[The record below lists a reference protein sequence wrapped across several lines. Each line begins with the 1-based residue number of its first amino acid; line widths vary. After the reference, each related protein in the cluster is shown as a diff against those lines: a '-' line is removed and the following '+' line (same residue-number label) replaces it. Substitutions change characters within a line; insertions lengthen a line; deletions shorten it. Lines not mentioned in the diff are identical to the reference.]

1 MCFLLILLTKHSSL
15 KTCACTIL
23 YLDKYHILTTCVMKP
38 CCEAGVQ
45 TYCSFWATC
54 DVFFLRPKLIYR
66 LVLVWQVLEIDL
78 NPSLTLPRWAGVTYF
93 FFTGHLYGTVY
104 CIRGQTFCQ
113 HTAQL
118 AIVLPLRCPCELRGQ
133 ISSKGLF
140 ANIVLIK
147 KRVTLDYWLHVMIQV
162 SDFHR
167 LVW

>member
-23 YLDKYHILTTCVMKP
+23 YLDKYHILTTCMRSWCADLLQFLSYMWRVLSP
-38 CCEAGVQ
+38 SQVDLQVSLSVAGFGDWFK
-45 TYCSFWATC
+45 SEFNPASLSRC
-54 DVFFLRPKLIYR
+54 DIFLFFYR
-66 LVLVWQVLEIDL
+66 T
-78 NPSLTLPRWAGVTYF
+78 TLWNC
-93 FFTGHLYGTVY
+93 VY